1 MKIHETWWSWMRWV
15 LSWQLWLST
24 IYTNQKK
31 QFEHWVASN
40 NFHLLGGSCPF
51 PSWGPVNNRVCL
63 VETVSSF
70 TRFFACDFTS
80 PFIPCLVPSHS
91 KQPGAA
97 KKPFMGHTSLLAHK
111 FLWIWATCRKDNPKS
126 HENLHDPG
134 KKIWQHACQFD
145 AEISELGGQI
155 PHGWLT
161 HFRLPRLQGTSLGDF
176 STCHEMQTH
185 SLPAVGQL
193 WRATALCVLRKS
205 QPNSLIIKLK
215 RSDAFR
221 KQHGIQNVL
230 HSRRRL
236 LRCPGPNGP
245 QDFLLLFPHW
255 PNFASTSQPW
265 ALEFAHPFAQGFPTR
280 RWCTG
285 GCLSWHGPGINL
297 QQTPVGL

>member
-1 MKIHETWWSWMRWV
+1 MTGQKNLTTV
-15 LSWQLWLST
+15 LP
-24 IYTNQKK
+24 IRRG
-31 QFEHWVASN
+31 
-40 NFHLLGGSCPF
+40 NFRG
-51 PSWGPVNNRVCL
+51 WGPNP
-63 VETVSSF
+63 TWMADAFPPSSAPRYV
-70 TRFFACDFTS
+70 TGRFFDM
-80 PFIPCLVPSHS
+80 PWD
-91 KQPGAA
+91 A
-97 KKPFMGHTSLLAHK
+97 K
-111 FLWIWATCRKDNPKS
+111 
-126 HENLHDPG
+126 
-134 KKIWQHACQFD
+134 
-145 AEISELGGQI
+145 
-155 PHGWLT
+155 
-161 HFRLPRLQGTSLGDF
+161 
-176 STCHEMQTH
+176 TH

-245 QDFLLLFPHW
+245 QDFPLLFPHW
-255 PNFASTSQPW
+255 SNFASTSQPW

-297 QQTPVGL
+297 QQTPVGLQCGYGAKINKKSNKSRKHGNT